1 MAFLY
6 FLYQWDE
13 WRIKRKKQQEVA
25 IKEKEMWLKEQ
36 DFIKAAARQENE
48 IISLKNERLEYEL
61 RHKSQEMANLMMN
74 FVRKNEI
81 LMDIKSELYK
91 IMAELKSDS
100 DVRAKRMLVTLNN
113 SIDTNMQSD
122 DLLKRFEEQFD
133 LVHNN
138 FMAKLSEKHPDL
150 SVNERKMCAFLKM
163 NLSSKEIAPLLN
175 LSVRGVETLRY
186 RLRKKIGLEREENL
200 LEYLNAID
208 I

>member
-1 MAFLY
+1 
-6 FLYQWDE
+6 
-13 WRIKRKKQQEVA
+13 
-25 IKEKEMWLKEQ
+25 
-36 DFIKAAARQENE
+36 
-48 IISLKNERLEYEL
+48 
-61 RHKSQEMANLMMN
+61 
-74 FVRKNEI
+74 
-81 LMDIKSELYK
+81 
-91 IMAELKSDS
+91 MAELKSDS

-150 SVNERKMCAFLKM
+150 SINERKMCAFLKM

-186 RLRKKIGLEREENL
+186 RLRKKIYLEREENL
-200 LEYLNAID
+200 LEYLNDID

>member
-1 MAFLY
+1 
-6 FLYQWDE
+6 
-13 WRIKRKKQQEVA
+13 
-25 IKEKEMWLKEQ
+25 
-36 DFIKAAARQENE
+36 
-48 IISLKNERLEYEL
+48 
-61 RHKSQEMANLMMN
+61 MMN